1 VAGKHE
7 PPTRRSFYLSVT
19 TTTIRAIVLA
29 AAVVIGA
36 VVLSK
41 GFASDASQSF
51 TPQPTQTTPSASG
64 TPSGTPSPS
73 SHPTTPA
80 SPPVKG
86 VTVQVLNG
94 THTANLA
101 SNTKTQLEQAGYTVT
116 GTGNSA
122 TAYQTTTIY
131 YASGSKAA
139 ADYMKSAFFPGASV
153 KPTTASI
160 GSGSKLTVILGSDFA
175 ATK

>member
-7 PPTRRSFYLSVT
+7 PPNRRSFYLSVT
-19 TTTIRAIVLA
+19 TSTFRAIVLVA
-29 AAVVIGA
+29 AIALGA

-51 TPQPTQTTPSASG
+51 APNRAPASPSVPVSPTGSASPSTHPPS
-64 TPSGTPSPS
+64 TP
-73 SHPTTPA
+73 

-86 VTVQVLNG
+86 VTVRILNG
-94 THTANLA
+94 THTAHLA
-101 SNTKTQLEQAGYTVT
+101 GSTQTQLQQAGYTVS
-116 GTGNSA
+116 GIGNSA
-122 TAYQTTTIY
+122 TAYTTTTIY
-131 YASGSKAA
+131 YATGSKAA
-139 ADYMKSAFFPGASV
+139 ADYMKSAFFPGADV

-160 GSGSKLTVILGSDFA
+160 GSTSKLTVVLGSAFA